1 MPQLVIL
8 LGSLIALGPLSID
21 MYLPTFADIASSLHV
36 TEADVQM
43 SLAAYFAGL
52 SIGQIVY
59 GPISD
64 RLGRKTPL
72 RAGLVLYTLASIT
85 CALAPSLEIL
95 ITSRFI
101 QALGGAA
108 GMVIA
113 RAIVRDLYSH
123 GECAKVFSR
132 LVLVMGAAPI
142 FAPFFGGLLGV
153 NAGWRAVFLVLT
165 IAGALSLAIIL
176 PRLPES
182 HPGTVGHT
190 PDHEPA
196 HPHKRG
202 LIGLLKKRSF
212 LTYAISGGF
221 AQSAMFAYITGSPFV
236 MIGLFK
242 IPQERFGWIFGLN
255 ALGLM
260 VSSQINA
267 RLLRDFSYERIL
279 KFALAMLS
287 LLGAALILA
296 GLSGAGFFVIAPLL
310 FAIVSTL
317 GLTFPNA
324 TTGAMHGESG
334 QAATASAM
342 LGSLQFVMS
351 SIAALFV
358 SRFHDGTLVP
368 MTMTV
373 GACGLFALFSF
384 WLIRKPELARAQD

>member
-1 MPQLVIL
+1 
-8 LGSLIALGPLSID
+8 
-21 MYLPTFADIASSLHV
+21 MYLPTFADIASSFRV
-36 TEADVQM
+36 PEADVQM

-52 SIGQIVY
+52 SIGQIIY

-72 RAGLVLYTLASIT
+72 RAGLALYTLASIT

-95 ITSRFI
+95 IGARFV

-123 GECAKVFSR
+123 GECAKIFSR

-142 FAPFFGGLLGV
+142 FAPFFGGMLGV
-153 NAGWRAVFLVLT
+153 SAGWRAVFLVLT
-165 IAGALSLAIIL
+165 IAGVLSLAIIL

-182 HPGTVGHT
+182 HPGTRGHT
-190 PDHEPA
+190 PEHEPT
-196 HPHKRG
+196 HKHKH
-202 LIGLLKKRSF
+202 GLLGLLRKRAF

-236 MIGLFK
+236 MIGLFGV
-242 IPQERFGWIFGLN
+242 PQERFGWIFGLN

-267 RLLRDFSYERIL
+267 RLLHNHSYERIL
-279 KFALAMLS
+279 KTALGVLS
-287 LLGAALILA
+287 FLGLALIVA
-296 GLSGAGFFVIAPLL
+296 GLLRAGFFVIAPLL

-324 TTGAMHGESG
+324 TTGALHGESG

-351 SIAALFV
+351 SVAALLV

-373 GACGLFALFSF
+373 GTCGVFALFSY
-384 WLIRKPELARAQD
+384 WLMHKPEFAAARD